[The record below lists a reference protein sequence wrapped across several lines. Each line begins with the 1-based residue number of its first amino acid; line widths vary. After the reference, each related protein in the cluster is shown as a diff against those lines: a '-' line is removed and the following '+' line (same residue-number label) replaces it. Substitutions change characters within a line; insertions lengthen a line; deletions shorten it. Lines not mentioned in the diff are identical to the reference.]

1 MKQIVVA
8 TKNPNKAREYR
19 ELFAPW
25 QIEVKTL
32 ADFDQPIEIEEN
44 GTTFEEN
51 ALIKA
56 QAVVTATQ
64 LPVVADD
71 SGLVVDALNGAPGI
85 HSARYAGDHDDDA
98 NNDKLL
104 ANLVGVSMDQR
115 TAHFHTTLVALKPN
129 GQKLVANG
137 DVNGLILTQRRGE
150 NGFGYDPLFFLPK
163 LNSAMAELTDEQKN
177 SVSHRGRAMRQMMT
191 QFESWW
197 TEE

>member
-71 SGLVVDALNGAPGI
+71 SGLVVDALDGAPGI

>member
-56 QAVVTATQ
+56 QAVVSATQ

>member
-32 ADFDQPIEIEEN
+32 ADFDQSIEIEEN

-71 SGLVVDALNGAPGI
+71 SGLVVDALDGAPGI
-85 HSARYAGDHDDDA
+85 HSARYAGDHDDGA

>member
-64 LPVVADD
+64 LPVIADD
-71 SGLVVDALNGAPGI
+71 SGLVVDALDGAPGI

>member
-71 SGLVVDALNGAPGI
+71 SGLVVDELNGAPGI

>member
-32 ADFDQPIEIEEN
+32 ADFDQSIEIEEN
-44 GTTFEEN
+44 GITFEEN

-71 SGLVVDALNGAPGI
+71 SGLVVDALDGAPGI
-85 HSARYAGDHDDDA
+85 HSARYAGDHDDGA

>member
-71 SGLVVDALNGAPGI
+71 SGLVVDALDGAPGI

-129 GQKLVANG
+129 EQKLVANG